1 MFLVPFHK
9 GNGTGGTY
17 GTRLADYFQGLPPI
31 ERTQW
36 HFLVPLVPLV
46 SHIPRNGT
54 EQDAGIKADFV
65 PHLYRFVSAVSC
77 LIQAIQPIHGRLS
90 LENVDDFCSICS
102 ACPTHSVERNGT
114 RPMVWADRYG
124 RSAPVTRESGQSQF
138 APLKLRSL
146 ALVPSSG
153 AQSAPT
159 NSTYGSS
166 TVRLFLPRRS
176 APVRD
181 SRSFRAPAPPVLMR
195 GVSDGR
201 NVLLVSGTVP
211 LSGQP
216 AAGLSPPCRCPCH
229 RTPKAGKRLALESP
243 LAPQGEDNRPGSV
256 VPRSTESAENP

>member
-1 MFLVPFHK
+1 MINVSLIGPFVQDS
-9 GNGTGGTY
+9 GVIIE
-17 GTRLADYFQGLPPI
+17 PI
-31 ERTQW
+31 
-36 HFLVPLVPLV
+36 
-46 SHIPRNGT
+46 
-54 EQDAGIKADFV
+54 
-65 PHLYRFVSAVSC
+65 VSC
-77 LIQAIQPIHGRLS
+77 SVPQWEWNRWNIWNKIGRLFS
-90 LENVDDFCSICS
+90 RPTPNRTHSVALSCSTCS

-138 APLKLRSL
+138 APPKLRSL

-216 AAGLSPPCRCPCH
+216 AAGLSPPGRCAPSRPIKGKRLRDSCRPHAAAACRCPCH

-243 LAPQGEDNRPGSV
+243 LAPPQGEDNRPGSV